1 MESFAR
7 LERLTDV
14 EVVLR
19 LCNLSRTPWREF
31 GYHVTSL
38 EAKCLRSETCSA
50 LSWWD
55 VRVNEVGGQDLNNQ
69 PASL

>member
-19 LCNLSRTPWREF
+19 LCKLSRTPWRDF
-31 GYHVTSL
+31 MYHVL
-38 EAKCLRSETCSA
+38 PHEAGCLRSETCSA
-50 LSWWD
+50 LVLCWWD
-55 VRVNEVGGQDLNNQ
+55 VRVNEVGDQI
-69 PASL
+69 